1 MQNTREMIKN
11 RIQFMAGAGGD
22 LRVYLEELAAADN
35 VQEFVEHHPFGQ
47 RAISQRS
54 PNWGFFL
61 KAIRSVCPV
70 QVTR

>member
-1 MQNTREMIKN
+1 
-11 RIQFMAGAGGD
+11 MAGAGGD

-61 KAIRSVCPV
+61 KAIRSVCPA